1 MHSYLH
7 KFHTLIGKL
16 LQNTLKKAEQ
26 CAINDIDIIFRTFDF
41 CMKILRLTFKLTRL
55 CLLL

>member
-7 KFHTLIGKL
+7 KFHTSIGKL
-16 LQNTLKKAEQ
+16 LQNTPKKAEH

-41 CMKILRLTFKLTRL
+41 CMKIFRLTFKLT
-55 CLLL
+55 